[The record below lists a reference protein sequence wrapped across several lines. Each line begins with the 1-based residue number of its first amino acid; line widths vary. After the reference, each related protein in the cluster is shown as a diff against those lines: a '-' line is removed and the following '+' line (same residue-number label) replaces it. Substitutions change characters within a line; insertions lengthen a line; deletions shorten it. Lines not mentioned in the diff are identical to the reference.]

1 MKNKTSTLKIGIG
14 TPTILMIFVVL
25 CMVILC
31 VLSFMEANTNA
42 NMSEKEAIYTQNY
55 YKAKTQAELI
65 HNALISEEEIS
76 TINNQYQV
84 EIKETDTEL
93 EYYVT
98 IDEKKQLHV
107 VIDRNDLSL
116 IHMWNVETK
125 GDN

>member
-65 HNALISEEEIS
+65 HNALISEKEIS

-107 VIDRNDLSL
+107 VIDRNDLFV

>member
-65 HNALISEEEIS
+65 HHALISEEEIS

>member
-65 HNALISEEEIS
+65 HNALISEKEIS

-107 VIDRNDLSL
+107 VIDRNDFSV

>member
-1 MKNKTSTLKIGIG
+1 MKNKSSTLKIGIG

-31 VLSFMEANTNA
+31 VLSIMEANINA
-42 NMSEKEAIYTQNY
+42 NMSNKEVEYTQNY

-65 HNALISEEEIS
+65 QHTLIEKNAILDVDEL
-76 TINNQYQV
+76 YQI
-84 EIKETDTEL
+84 EIKESDTEL

-107 VIDRNDLSL
+107 VLDKNDLTKV
-116 IHMWNVETK
+116 HMWNVETK

>member
-31 VLSFMEANTNA
+31 VLSFMEANTNT
-42 NMSEKEAIYTQNY
+42 NMSEKEANYTQNY

-65 HNALISEEEIS
+65 YHALISEEEIS

-84 EIKETDTEL
+84 EIQETDTEL

-107 VIDRNDLSL
+107 VIDRNDLSV

>member
-42 NMSEKEAIYTQNY
+42 NMSEKEAIYTQKY
-55 YKAKTQAELI
+55 YEAKTQAELI
-65 HNALISEEEIS
+65 HYALTNEEEIS
-76 TINNQYQV
+76 TISDQYHVDIQD
-84 EIKETDTEL
+84 TDTEL

-107 VIDRNDLSL
+107 VIDRNDLSV

>member
-1 MKNKTSTLKIGIG
+1 MKNKPSTLKIGIG

-25 CMVILC
+25 CMVILS

-42 NMSEKEAIYTQNY
+42 KMSEKEAVYTQNY
-55 YKAKTQAELI
+55 YKATTQAELV
-65 HNALISEEEIS
+65 HYVLTNEEKID
-76 TINNQYQV
+76 TINSLYNVDIQ
-84 EIKETDTEL
+84 ETDTEL

-107 VIDRNDLSL
+107 VIDRNNLSV

>member
-1 MKNKTSTLKIGIG
+1 MKNKSSTLKIGIG

-42 NMSEKEAIYTQNY
+42 NMSEKEVAYTQNY
-55 YKAKTQAELI
+55 YKATTQAELI
-65 HNALISEEEIS
+65 HHAIMKQTDNS
-76 TINNQYQV
+76 TIRNLYDV
-84 EIKETDTEL
+84 EIQEIDTQL

-107 VIDRNDLSL
+107 VIDKNDLSM

-125 GDN
+125 GDH

>member
-76 TINNQYQV
+76 TINYQYQV

>member
-1 MKNKTSTLKIGIG
+1 MKNKSSTLKIGIG

-42 NMSEKEAIYTQNY
+42 NMSDKEVIYTQNY
-55 YKAKTQAELI
+55 YKATTQAELI
-65 HNALISEEEIS
+65 HHALTNGEKTSAIK
-76 TINNQYQV
+76 NLYQV
-84 EIKETDTEL
+84 EIQETDTQL

-107 VIDRNDLSL
+107 VIDKNNLSMVQ
-116 IHMWNVETK
+116 MWNVETK

>member
-65 HNALISEEEIS
+65 HNALISEKEIS

-107 VIDRNDLSL
+107 VIDRNDLSV